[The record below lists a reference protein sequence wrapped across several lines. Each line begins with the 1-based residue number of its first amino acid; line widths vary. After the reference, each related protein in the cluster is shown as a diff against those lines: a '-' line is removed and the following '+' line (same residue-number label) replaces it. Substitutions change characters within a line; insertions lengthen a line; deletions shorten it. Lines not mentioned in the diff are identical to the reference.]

1 MKPRVIILTGGIASG
16 KSMALA
22 IFKDLG
28 FKVYSADDYT
38 RDLYEGQLLT
48 RVGKEFPGVV
58 EDGVLNRIKLR
69 NIITT
74 SEEKR
79 LVLNSL
85 THKEII
91 KRMKADIQKDMD
103 SQIKVLEVPLYSEVF
118 DLINNNFKVIRVVYI
133 QANQETKIARL
144 IQREGVSRSEAERL
158 IAKQVYDYKNKDL
171 ADVIVAN
178 DSSKESLAKKLKDI
192 LGVFNEGS

>member
-22 IFKDLG
+22 ILKDLG

-38 RDLYEGQLLT
+38 KDLYEGQVLA
-48 RVGKEFPGVV
+48 RVKKEFPGVV

-79 LVLNSL
+79 LALNSL
-85 THKEII
+85 SHKEII
-91 KRMKADIQKDMD
+91 KRMKEDIQREKD
-103 SQIKVLEVPLYSEVF
+103 SQIKVIEVPLYSEVNA
-118 DLINNNFKVIRVVYI
+118 LINDNFNVVKLVYI
-133 QANQETKIARL
+133 QADHESKLERLAKREDISRDEAQRL
-144 IQREGVSRSEAERL
+144 IE
-158 IAKQVYDYKNKDL
+158 KQVYDYKNKDL
-171 ADVIVAN
+171 ADIVIVN
-178 DSSKESLAKKLKDI
+178 DSTKESLAKKLKEI